1 MLLEATIIRILCAKN
16 CEYWF
21 ISYRRLKYRTFFE
34 TQYSTV
40 VAVVIVVVAAAA
52 AAQSIRH
59 RNIKSLEGAEQLNS
73 HASTSA

>member
-1 MLLEATIIRILCAKN
+1 
-16 CEYWF
+16 
-21 ISYRRLKYRTFFE
+21 LKHS
-34 TQYSTV
+34 STV
-40 VAVVIVVVAAAA
+40 VAVVIVVVAAAAA